1 MRFAVVF
8 KKLVNTEGLD
18 DKIGLEKRY
27 EDEVLAVYADEDV
40 VYENGKLLLGYRT
53 FGDGPIRSINEVERL
68 VEYDDLFDG
77 KYLQIDLDKCL
88 LFSDPVGL
96 QQVYVGDGV
105 LASEK
110 KLVKRV
116 SGMSHIFPLSPGKLY
131 GVNIQN
137 DTFNLNYVR
146 SISSLFR
153 SSDNYFSSLDNF
165 SKLYLSLVR
174 RKIMAIKK
182 YVNGDVKDVYISFSG
197 GVDSSVV
204 AKLSSDLIGNVNLVT
219 VCAKDSFDEANSR
232 RSAELLGLKTRHII
246 HYIDKET
253 ILGEIKDV
261 IYVIEDWR
269 LMQVSLAL
277 PLHILMKS
285 YASDSV
291 VLMGQGSDEMF
302 GGYKKYLNL
311 LSSQGAEAANR
322 EMLLDIYL
330 SYRNNFSREQKLA
343 DFHKCRLYY
352 PLITPASV
360 ILAGMAPLSFKIK
373 DEHDEV
379 RKWVIRRVAEYIGLP
394 DDIALRHK
402 KALQY
407 SSKVQQLL
415 LKTFGRKRRDALL
428 KIYDEVMN

>member
-1 MRFAVVF
+1 MRFVVVF
-8 KKLVNTEGLD
+8 KKLVNTEGLE
-18 DKIGLEKRY
+18 DKIGLDKRY
-27 EDEVLAVYADEDV
+27 EDRVIAVYADEAIV
-40 VYENGKLLLGYRT
+40 HKNGKLLLGYRT
-53 FGDGPIRSINEVERL
+53 FGDGPIESISEVERL
-68 VEYDDLFDG
+68 VEFDDLFDG
-77 KYLQIDLDKCL
+77 KYLQIDLDSYF
-88 LFSDPVGL
+88 LFSDPVGV

-116 SGMSHIFPLSPGKLY
+116 LGISHIFLLSPGKLY
-131 GVNIQN
+131 GINIQN
-137 DTFNLNYVR
+137 DTFNLNYLR
-146 SISSLFR
+146 SITSLFR
-153 SSDNYFSSLDNF
+153 PSDDYFSSLDDF
-165 SKLYLSLVR
+165 SELYLSLVR
-174 RKIMAIKK
+174 RKIMAIKE

-219 VCAKDSFDEANSR
+219 ICAKNSFDEAHSK
-232 RSAELLGLKTRHII
+232 RSAELLGLETRHIV
-246 HYIDKET
+246 HYIDKES
-253 ILGEIKDV
+253 ILREIKDV

-285 YASDSV
+285 YASNGV

-302 GGYKKYLNL
+302 GGYKKYLDL

-322 EMLLDIYL
+322 EMLLDVYL

-343 DFHKCRLYY
+343 DFHRCRLYY

-360 ILAGMAPLSFKIK
+360 VLAGMAPLSFKIK

-379 RKWVIRRVAEYIGLP
+379 RKWVIRRVAEYIGIP
-394 DDIALRHK
+394 DDIVLRHK

-407 SSKVQQLL
+407 SSKVQHLL
-415 LKTFGRKRRDALL
+415 LKTFGRKRRDILL
-428 KIYDEVMN
+428 KIYNEVIN